1 MATRTQKIR
10 SLERAYE
17 IARAYARSGDIN
29 LKFTTVLEDMYQK
42 LVELEEDADKEG

>member
-1 MATRTQKIR
+1 MATRTQKTR

-17 IARAYARSGDIN
+17 ITRVYASSGDIN
-29 LKFTTVLEDMYQK
+29 LKFTNVLEDVYRK